1 MKKKNRNL
9 LKYKI
14 KKNLFIGGFTFFFI
28 KGLVWLFI
36 FFLAALGL
44 ININ

>member
-1 MKKKNRNL
+1 MKKKGNS

-14 KKNLFIGGFTFFFI
+14 KKNLFIGGFAFFFI

-36 FFLAALGL
+36 FFLAGLGL
-44 ININ
+44 INFN

>member
-1 MKKKNRNL
+1 MKKINSLKNR
-9 LKYKI
+9 I
-14 KKNLFIGGFTFFFI
+14 KKNLFIGGFAFFFI